1 MQEFKNEIHKLKI
14 NMKKAYMTPA
24 VEVIKVDTV
33 NMMATSSLGLSTN
46 EVDTSIG
53 GVQLGRELTNG
64 VKDLDLLWD

>member
-1 MQEFKNEIHKLKI
+1 
-14 NMKKAYMTPA
+14 MKKAYMAPA

-33 NMMATSSLGLSTN
+33 NMMATSVLGFGSTS
-46 EVDTSIG
+46 VDTSTS

>member
-1 MQEFKNEIHKLKI
+1 
-14 NMKKAYMTPA
+14 MKKTYMTPA

-33 NMMATSSLGLSTN
+33 NMMATSVLGFGST
-46 EVDTSIG
+46 EVDTSSH

>member
-1 MQEFKNEIHKLKI
+1 
-14 NMKKAYMTPA
+14 MKKTYMAPA
-24 VEVIKVDTV
+24 VEVIKVDAV
-33 NMMATSSLGLSTN
+33 NMMAISSLGLGTT

>member
-1 MQEFKNEIHKLKI
+1 
-14 NMKKAYMTPA
+14 MTPA

-33 NMMATSSLGLSTN
+33 NMMATSVLGLSSTP
-46 EVDTSIG
+46 VDTSFG

>member
-1 MQEFKNEIHKLKI
+1 
-14 NMKKAYMTPA
+14 MTPA

-33 NMMATSSLGLSTN
+33 NMMATSSLGFGTHG
-46 EVDTSIG
+46 VDTSIG